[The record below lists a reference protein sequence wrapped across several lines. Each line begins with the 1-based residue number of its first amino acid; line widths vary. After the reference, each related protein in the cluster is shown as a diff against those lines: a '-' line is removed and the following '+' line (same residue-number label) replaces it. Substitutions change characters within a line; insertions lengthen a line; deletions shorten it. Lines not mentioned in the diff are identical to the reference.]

1 MTKPSS
7 SVTLTHHEIKIFKI
21 ISKSFILPQLVMKY
35 ENISVKTQF
44 LFPAISTTKSPI
56 ICIRTAI
63 SSDTKIDRKYIF
75 SLMLF

>member
-1 MTKPSS
+1 
-7 SVTLTHHEIKIFKI
+7 
-21 ISKSFILPQLVMKY
+21 MKAGY

-44 LFPAISTTKSPI
+44 LFPAISTTESPI
-56 ICIRTAI
+56 ICIRAAI